1 MERAVSLPVNVCLG
15 EAGVLLA
22 SSEMLRR
29 GVLPCRP
36 CVDVGYDIV
45 ACAGR
50 KFHRVQVKS
59 TQAADSLTPS
69 GSYRFNVCRRK
80 AGSSRD
86 GYYQAG
92 GGKSYEE
99 GDVDFFV
106 FIHLPTNSLFV
117 VPDSAIAHRKHRI
130 TLCQTSEFK
139 DAWHLMGQHEQ
150 I

>member
-1 MERAVSLPVNVCLG
+1 MECVASLPVNVCAG

-29 GVLPCRP
+29 DILPCRP

-50 KFHRVQVKS
+50 KFHRIQVKS
-59 TQAADSLTPS
+59 TQAADSSTVA

-80 AGSSRD
+80 AGAFRD
-86 GYYQAG
+86 GYYKAVSGQA
-92 GGKSYEE
+92 YEE

-106 FIHLPTNSLFV
+106 FVHLPTNSLFV
-117 VPDSAIAHRKHRI
+117 VPSSVIAEYRHHISLRP
-130 TLCQTSEFK
+130 TSEFK
-139 DAWHLMGQHEQ
+139 DAWHLMERA
-150 I
+150 